1 MPLVSLFCFLFV
13 IDVKNNYLVSGKQL
27 VNLCIMPY
35 RRLPNTDQARLRA
48 LQTALNKSREEHPD
62 ELLYCQ
68 KLKLEVQ
75 AFLPIFEQ
83 AVGQYVQSK
92 DLHARYGRTLA
103 ENFKSARLYLTH
115 FIQVY
120 NMCVMR
126 GEINEDTR
134 SFFGLNGSQSIPD
147 MNTESQLVNWGSK
160 IISGEEQRMYA
171 GRGNRIYNPSI
182 AVVKVKYE
190 QFLDIYHK
198 HKDLLNTTQK
208 LHEKV
213 CDLRAKAD
221 GLILE
226 LWNEIEGS
234 FGVVDSD
241 EKRQVCTSYGIVYFY
256 RPHEQNPLMDGL

>member
-1 MPLVSLFCFLFV
+1 
-13 IDVKNNYLVSGKQL
+13 
-27 VNLCIMPY
+27 MPY

-48 LQTALNKSREEHPD
+48 LKAALKKSQEELPN
-62 ELLYCQ
+62 ELLFCQ

-75 AFLPIFEQ
+75 AFLPIFDQ

-92 DLHARYGRTLA
+92 EMQALYGRTLA
-103 ENFKSARLYLTH
+103 DSFKSARLYLSH

-120 NMCVMR
+120 NMCILR
-126 GEINEDTR
+126 GEINADTR
-134 SFFGLNGSQSIPD
+134 SFFGLNGNQSLPD
-147 MNTESQLVNWGSK
+147 MNTESQLVIWGSK

-198 HKDLLNTTQK
+198 HKDLLQTTEK

-213 CDLRAKAD
+213 CDLRSKAD
-221 GLILE
+221 ALILE
-226 LWNEIEGS
+226 IWNEIEGS

-256 RPHEQNPLMDGL
+256 RPHETNTLLNGL